1 MTRFYFP
8 IESNNAI
15 INLHFAKRN
24 KFVKSLEFDVMK
36 MATAQNARPESFPAI
51 PVLVFHKHGRTI
63 DTDNFSLCAKY
74 FIDAIR
80 KKGII
85 KDDGKKQFDGL
96 VILQGDKAE
105 TLRDE
110 GADLLYMVGQENI
123 LALTHLI

>member
-8 IESNNAI
+8 IESNNTI

-24 KFVKSLEFDVMK
+24 KFIKSLESDVMK

-63 DTDNFSLCAKY
+63 DTDHFSLCAKY

-96 VILQGDKAE
+96 IILQGDKAE

-110 GADLLYMVGQENI
+110 GADLFYVIGQENI

>member
-15 INLHFAKRN
+15 INMHFAKRN
-24 KFVKSLEFDVMK
+24 KFVKSLESDVMK

-105 TLRDE
+105 TLRNE
-110 GADLLYMVGQENI
+110 GADLFYVIGQENI

>member
-24 KFVKSLEFDVMK
+24 KFVKSLESDVMK

-110 GADLLYMVGQENI
+110 GADLLYVIGQEKI

>member
-24 KFVKSLEFDVMK
+24 KFVKSLESDVMK
-36 MATAQNARPESFPAI
+36 MATAQNSRPESFPAI

-110 GADLLYMVGQENI
+110 GADLLYIIGQEKI

>member
-8 IESNNAI
+8 IESNNTI
-15 INLHFAKRN
+15 INLHFVKRN
-24 KFVKSLEFDVMK
+24 AFVKKLENQVIIQ
-36 MATAQNARPESFPAI
+36 ANASNARPEITPAI
-51 PVLVFHKHGRTI
+51 PVLVFHKYGRTI

-105 TLRDE
+105 RLSDE
-110 GADLLYMVGQENI
+110 GADLLYVVGQEKI

>member
-24 KFVKSLEFDVMK
+24 KFVKSLESDVMK

-110 GADLLYMVGQENI
+110 GADLLYVIGQENI
-123 LALTHLI
+123 LALTHFI

>member
-1 MTRFYFP
+1 MTRFYFH
-8 IESNNAI
+8 IESNNTI

-24 KFVKSLEFDVMK
+24 KFVKSLESDVMK
-36 MATAQNARPESFPAI
+36 MATAQNARPETMPAI

-96 VILQGDKAE
+96 VILQGNKAE

-110 GADLLYMVGQENI
+110 GADLFYVIGQENI
-123 LALTHLI
+123 LALAHLI

>member
-24 KFVKSLEFDVMK
+24 KFVKSLESDVMK
-36 MATAQNARPESFPAI
+36 MATAHNSRPESFPAI

-110 GADLLYMVGQENI
+110 GADLFYVIGQENI
-123 LALTHLI
+123 LALAHLI

>member
-1 MTRFYFP
+1 M
-8 IESNNAI
+8 
-15 INLHFAKRN
+15 HFAKRN

-36 MATAQNARPESFPAI
+36 MATAQNARPETMPAI

-74 FIDAIR
+74 FIDAIK

-96 VILQGDKAE
+96 VILQGYKAE
-105 TLRDE
+105 RLSDE
-110 GADLLYMVGQENI
+110 GADLLYIIGQEKI
-123 LALTHLI
+123 LTLTHLI

>member
-8 IESNNAI
+8 IKSNNEI

-24 KFVKSLEFDVMK
+24 SFIKKLENNVM
-36 MATAQNARPESFPAI
+36 MIATAQNSRPESIPAI

-105 TLRDE
+105 TLPDE
-110 GADLLYMVGQENI
+110 GADLFYLVGQEKI
-123 LALTHLI
+123 LALTHFI

>member
-24 KFVKSLEFDVMK
+24 KFVKSLESDVMK

-110 GADLLYMVGQENI
+110 GADLFYMVGQENI

>member
-1 MTRFYFP
+1 M
-8 IESNNAI
+8 
-15 INLHFAKRN
+15 HFAKRN

-36 MATAQNARPESFPAI
+36 MATAQNARPETMPAI

-96 VILQGDKAE
+96 VILQGNKAE
-105 TLRDE
+105 RLSDE
-110 GADLLYMVGQENI
+110 GADLLYMVGQEKI